1 MLPRP
6 KSIFHLGEEGG
17 GEHQEQNKG
26 GVVATKGSMSPSKA
40 SRGLEGLRILI
51 QHHGQRS
58 NIVIKPMLKSPK
70 GFQELGFLKAC
81 FWCKKELSPHEDVYM
96 YRGDQGFCSEE
107 CRHQQISIDERKEFE
122 ATKKDRLGLSHH
134 RRVSTKIRAA
144 DRPKKLLAAA

>member
-1 MLPRP
+1 MKWWILCGHQGASNIHHCFTLHYSTLYLLCFNWLSPPLLTNSLSKMLPRP

-96 YRGDQGFCSEE
+96 YRY
-107 CRHQQISIDERKEFE
+107 ISFK
-122 ATKKDRLGLSHH
+122 ALY
-134 RRVSTKIRAA
+134 
-144 DRPKKLLAAA
+144 